1 MSTPYDV
8 KPGGHSTKIT
18 CPYVPGCP
26 GCGIRACCPFTT
38 CPLLHASAISRKR
51 ALIVELL
58 HVYCPIRTTLNPA
71 HTTQQLRVLTYPGVR
86 VVVSVSMVTLVV
98 VVGLVV
104 VLSSAVCLYSG
115 VCGGGVRGRSVSRC
129 TCVLNI
135 CHKQLN

>member
-1 MSTPYDV
+1 M
-8 KPGGHSTKIT
+8 
-18 CPYVPGCP
+18 
-26 GCGIRACCPFTT
+26 
-38 CPLLHASAISRKR
+38 
-51 ALIVELL
+51 ELL

-115 VCGGGVRGRSVSRC
+115 VCGGGGVRGRSVSRC

-135 CHKQLN
+135 CHKQLNKVYIVINVTCLHMRMHTVGTCTALYNVRYKLY